1 MSVIGYAL
9 IGLLICLFLFLIYA
23 LITIAQDE
31 KENKK

>member
-23 LITIAQDE
+23 LITIGKDE